1 MIWVFDIA
9 SHIQGAIVNHTCQVF
24 WLTLTTVIF
33 PPLQGFI
40 NFFVYTVTNRILLKP
55 HAKKPSNNSIQGEK
69 SGLLGYPNNAYPPIN

>member
-9 SHIQGAIVNHTCQVF
+9 SHIQGAVVNHKCSIF

-40 NFFVYTVTNRILLKP
+40 NFFVYTVTNRIAFRP
-55 HAKKPSNNSIQGEK
+55 YKKQPKSNTIQSEK
-69 SGLLGYPNNAYPPIN
+69 SGLLAYPIN